1 MLIGD
6 LFSLGTR
13 LVEAIGSAVNQ
24 SNASFGMYL
33 AYLCLTCHTGA
44 LTQQAAWT
52 LRAFA
57 HAGRD
62 CLFSFTPAFLLSLGR
77 ALFLLIFEGWVTSL
91 FQTSYTC
98 NLPVTPT
105 GMMLQQQ

>member
-1 MLIGD
+1 
-6 LFSLGTR
+6 
-13 LVEAIGSAVNQ
+13 Q

-33 AYLCLTCHTGA
+33 AYHCLTCHTGA

-62 CLFSFTPAFLLSLGR
+62 YLFSFTPPSLWAFGR
-77 ALFLLIFEGWVTSL
+77 ALFLLIFEGWVTSPS
-91 FQTSYTC
+91 QTSY
-98 NLPVTPT
+98 NLPGTPT
-105 GMMLQQQ
+105 GIMLQQQ